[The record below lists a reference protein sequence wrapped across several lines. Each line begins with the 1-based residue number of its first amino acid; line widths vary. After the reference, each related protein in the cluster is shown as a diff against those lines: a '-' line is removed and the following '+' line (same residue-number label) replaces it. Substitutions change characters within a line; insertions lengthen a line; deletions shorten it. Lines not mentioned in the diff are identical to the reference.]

1 MAGIVIEPI
10 CNTNTM
16 KRNIPMRLNN
26 KGFTLIE
33 LLIATVVSGMVV
45 SGTVLVFRTMV
56 RDHNTEVRVLG
67 MQQNL
72 RSTMQYIERY
82 IRMAGYDPTE
92 QTNAGFTTML
102 SNQIAFTRDKGT
114 VTGTTIDNTPNGQ
127 IDNHWEEQVQFRLK
141 EGRIERID
149 SGGNGQLL
157 AENIDVLNFVYLDKD
172 GAPTSAADDI
182 KSVQVAIVAR
192 FSSGDPGYVAQY
204 TNNEEYRNQQGAMI
218 LPPQNDNIRRMM
230 LTADVNCRNMAW

>member
-1 MAGIVIEPI
+1 M
-10 CNTNTM
+10 
-16 KRNIPMRLNN
+16 
-26 KGFTLIE
+26 E
-33 LLIATVVSGMVV
+33 LLVAVVVSGMVV

-92 QTNAGFTTML
+92 QATAGFTTML
-102 SNQIAFTRDKGT
+102 SNHIGFTRDKGT
-114 VTGTTIDNTPNGQ
+114 VTGTTIDNIPNGE
-127 IDNHWEEQVQFRLK
+127 IDDHWEEKVEFRLK

-149 SGGNGQLL
+149 AGGNGQLL
-157 AENIDVLNFVYLDKD
+157 AENIEVLNFVYLDKD
-172 GAPTSAADDI
+172 GAPTAAADDVR
-182 KSVQVAIVAR
+182 SVQVAIIAR
-192 FSSGDPGYVAQY
+192 YSKGDPGYVASIV
-204 TNNEEYRNQQGAMI
+204 NDEEYRNQQGAVI

-230 LTADVNCRNMAW
+230 LTADVNCRNLAW